1 MGSTKLIIVI
11 GGCGFL
17 GKSLC
22 RDLSNLNYNLVI
34 ADCNINMAN
43 ILSNEINKSGGS
55 TVPKYVDI
63 NNEESIIKLIRDC
76 TEIFGDIHAVVNT
89 AYPKN
94 KNYGKRLE
102 DVTYID
108 FCENLNLHLGS
119 YFLVMK
125 LFSLYFKSIGKGK
138 IINIGSI
145 YGTIA
150 PKFTLYK
157 DSTKT
162 MPIEYAAIKS
172 AINQISKYFAQ
183 YYKKDGIQVNVISPG
198 GILASNDEKFA
209 EKYNEHCGKIGM
221 LSPKEITGVVNFLL
235 SDSSNAI
242 TGQNIIVDDGFT
254 L

>member
-125 LFSLYFKSIGKGK
+125 LFSLYFSL
-138 IINIGSI
+138 I
-145 YGTIA
+145 YTI
-150 PKFTLYK
+150 L
-157 DSTKT
+157 
-162 MPIEYAAIKS
+162 
-172 AINQISKYFAQ
+172 SKYF
-183 YYKKDGIQVNVISPG
+183 
-198 GILASNDEKFA
+198 E
-209 EKYNEHCGKIGM
+209 
-221 LSPKEITGVVNFLL
+221 T
-235 SDSSNAI
+235 
-242 TGQNIIVDDGFT
+242 
-254 L
+254 